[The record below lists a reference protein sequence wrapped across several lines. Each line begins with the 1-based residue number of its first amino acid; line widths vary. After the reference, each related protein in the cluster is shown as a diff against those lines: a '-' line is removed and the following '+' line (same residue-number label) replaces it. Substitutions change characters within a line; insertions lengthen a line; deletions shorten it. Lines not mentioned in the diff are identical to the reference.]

1 MTFNYKITPASV
13 TTVFQALNLPLVLRQ
28 TDRQADTHTHTHTHT
43 HTREVGR
50 GERTYKG

>member
-28 TDRQADTHTHTHTHT
+28 TDRQADTHTHG
-43 HTREVGR
+43 RLVG
-50 GERTYKG
+50 EKGHIKAKEI